1 MAGTRH
7 SPAAAAPVEEPAVA
21 ADSHY
26 DYWAHGVAQLLTA
39 ALARDDERRR
49 IRCPDCGR
57 PIHDEN
63 RS

>member
-1 MAGTRH
+1 M
-7 SPAAAAPVEEPAVA
+7 SAATNTVATGAPVEEPAPVATHRQPWFVHEVA
-21 ADSHY
+21 AI
-26 DYWAHGVAQLLTA
+26 LTA

-57 PIHDEN
+57 SIHDET